1 MTVRCAH
8 GCATPLS
15 SLSDAGV
22 TLYFCTTCHGTFCPG
37 DGVTRW
43 LMGAASEPPRPGRAP
58 SLWSRPSQRARAR
71 GSCPDDGSPMAAIK
85 LAHGGQALRCE
96 RCQGM
101 FVAAGMLPEVR
112 ATFARKSRAPR
123 PSGPLPSSRPK
134 SAAESEE
141 RQLVGD
147 RLSFEEP
154 WILLLALPCALLLSY
169 AVSLSELGRLVL
181 YPVQLQFHELGHAL
195 FAWLSSRSAL
205 PLPFGFTFWRIEQSR
220 FTGAC
225 MLFLLGVLAYRG
237 YLERRKFALALSG
250 ALLVAFV
257 VLSLV
262 VSPDTSLMLMLVG
275 GIAGEFILSCMVL
288 VAFFFPLPDRLR
300 WDFFRFVLLLPAA
313 GTWVASAR
321 LWLDVS
327 RGLRPLPMGSILGTT
342 GDGSGDLDRLIAQH
356 GFTPAS
362 ITHLYLS
369 LAGLT
374 ATILALTYGWFAL
387 RGLAALRRSADA

>member
-1 MTVRCAH
+1 
-8 GCATPLS
+8 
-15 SLSDAGV
+15 
-22 TLYFCTTCHGTFCPG
+22 
-37 DGVTRW
+37 
-43 LMGAASEPPRPGRAP
+43 
-58 SLWSRPSQRARAR
+58 
-71 GSCPDDGSPMAAIK
+71 
-85 LAHGGQALRCE
+85 
-96 RCQGM
+96 
-101 FVAAGMLPEVR
+101 
-112 ATFARKSRAPR
+112 
-123 PSGPLPSSRPK
+123 
-134 SAAESEE
+134 
-141 RQLVGD
+141 
-147 RLSFEEP
+147 
-154 WILLLALPCALLLSY
+154 
-169 AVSLSELGRLVL
+169 
-181 YPVQLQFHELGHAL
+181 
-195 FAWLSSRSAL
+195 
-205 PLPFGFTFWRIEQSR
+205 
-220 FTGAC
+220 
-225 MLFLLGVLAYRG
+225 MLFLLSVLAYRG
-237 YLERRKFALALSG
+237 YLERRTFALALSG

-321 LWLDVS
+321 LGLDVS